1 MKKIVAIA
9 MLGTL
14 LAGVGAFAADAVVG
28 TWKLNVAKS
37 TFKPGPPP
45 AAETRIYQA
54 QPKGVKTTVKTTWA
68 DQKTTTVEY
77 PANYDGKDYPVEGSR
92 DVDAVALTRMDDFT
106 SAATLKHAGKE
117 IGVARRVGQF
127 AGILVGGIPDDER
140 HPLFRQ
146 SRKAGDDEQQPASQ
160 QHPGNGAKAPHN
172 QSLQP
177 ANGLLWLRS
186 RAALVPR
193 TVPEV
198 DPSVPRKTP
207 K

>member
-1 MKKIVAIA
+1 MLRRMLVLMLCVAS
-9 MLGTL
+9 GSW
-14 LAGVGAFAADAVVG
+14 AADASVG

-45 AAETRIYQA
+45 AAETRIYKA

-117 IGVARRVGQF
+117 IGVARRV
-127 AGILVGGIPDDER
+127 VSPD
-140 HPLFRQ
+140 
-146 SRKAGDDEQQPASQ
+146 
-160 QHPGNGAKAPHN
+160 
-172 QSLQP
+172 
-177 ANGLLWLRS
+177 
-186 RAALVPR
+186 
-193 TVPEV
+193 
-198 DPSVPRKTP
+198 RKTMTISY
-207 K
+207 KGINTRGDLVDNVAVYDRQ